1 MAAEKKIH
9 LLLVF
14 IFLFGF
20 TAPVFSVN
28 HDSISATDTTK
39 INKGRLTG
47 VVLTEGS
54 LYLASLTGL
63 YFAWYKD
70 YPQSSFHFFDDNN
83 EWMQMDKIG
92 HSTTAYYVSRIG
104 YESYRWAGV
113 DENKSTLFG
122 GLFGFA
128 YLLNIEILDGFSQGW
143 GFSVGDFTAN
153 TSGCLLFMGQQ
164 WLWKEQRFVLKYS
177 YHHTK
182 YPAYRPNL
190 LGTNLLQNTF
200 KDYNGQSYWLS
211 GNIHS
216 FLPER
221 SRFPRWLNI
230 AVGYGAEG
238 MTGANQNTEN
248 KGIPEFT
255 RYRKFYLSLDVDLT
269 KIRTRSKTLRSVFV
283 VLNFIKIPF
292 PALEYNTLG
301 KFRFHPVYF

>member
-1 MAAEKKIH
+1 MRAGKSFHIVLIFMLLLGVTVQGFSANSDSLPPADTIKIH
-9 LLLVF
+9 E
-14 IFLFGF
+14 
-20 TAPVFSVN
+20 
-28 HDSISATDTTK
+28 
-39 INKGRLTG
+39 GRLTG
-47 VVLTEGS
+47 VILTEGT

-70 YPQSSFHFFDDNN
+70 YPQSRFHFFNDNN

-92 HSTTAYYVSRIG
+92 HATTSFYVSRIG

-113 DENKSTLFG
+113 DENKSVWFG

-128 YLLNIEILDGFSQGW
+128 YLLNIEILDGFSKGW
-143 GFSVGDFTAN
+143 GFSVGDFLSN
-153 TSGCLLFMGQQ
+153 TSGCVLFMGQQ
-164 WLWKEQRFVLKYS
+164 WIWKEQRFVLKYS

-182 YPAYRPNL
+182 YSALRPDL
-190 LGTNLLQNTF
+190 LGSNLLQNTF

-216 FLPER
+216 FLPAR
-221 SRFPRWLNI
+221 SRFPRWLNV
-230 AVGYGAEG
+230 AFGYGAEG
-238 MTGANQNTEN
+238 MTGANQNTVNRE
-248 KGIPEFT
+248 IQDFT

-269 KIRTRSKTLRSVFV
+269 RIKTRSKTLRSVFV
-283 VLNFIKIPF
+283 LLNFIKIPF